1 MQVLFFIAL
10 RYFFTKSKQSII
22 NLINLTSI
30 GVVLVATASLFIVLS
45 AFSGLKDFGLSF
57 SNSFDPSV
65 RVSASYGKTLLIDSL
80 QLEAINAL
88 DEVIL
93 ASPVLEEKIFLSFN
107 NKNQVAFLKGVE
119 DRYPEVVEID
129 SLIVSGNWFK
139 NDFDEVIIGGGIAN
153 NLSLGVYDY
162 TSFLTLSAPKRK
174 GGIGLGKNP
183 FTKETALVSGI
194 YFANEQ
200 LDKKYLFARVEL
212 ARRLLQRSQGEYTYL
227 EIKTVENP
235 NLDALK
241 ASLKKILS
249 QDITVLNRA
258 QLNAA
263 LYKMLNTENLAV
275 YLIFSLIIIIALFN
289 VVGSLIMMF
298 LDKKPQLKILFAMG
312 LRPKEIQRVFFY
324 LGGLICW
331 VGGGL
336 GVLIGALLVFIQ
348 GYLPLLYVP
357 GTSLPYPVLFELNNF
372 LIVLF
377 TILILGTLTTAW
389 ATRNMDKKV
398 SVL

>member
-1 MQVLFFIAL
+1 MQVPFFIAL

-22 NLINLTSI
+22 NLINLISI
-30 GVVLVATASLFIVLS
+30 GVVLAATASLFIVLS

-65 RVSASYGKTLLIDSL
+65 RVSASYGKTLQVDSI

-93 ASPVLEEKIFLSFN
+93 ASPVLEEKVFLSFN
-107 NKNQVAFLKGVE
+107 NKNQVALLKGVG
-119 DRYPEVVEID
+119 DRYPEVVQID

-139 NDFDEVIIGGGIAN
+139 NDFDELVIGGGIAN
-153 NLSLGVYDY
+153 NVSLGVYDY
-162 TSFLTLSAPKRK
+162 TSFLTLPAPKRN

-183 FTKETALVSGI
+183 FIKETALVSGI
-194 YFANEQ
+194 YFANEE
-200 LDKKYLFARVEL
+200 LDKKYLFARVDL
-212 ARRLLQRSQGEYTYL
+212 ARRLLQRSHGEYTYL
-227 EIKTVENP
+227 EINTIENP

-249 QDITVLNRA
+249 QDTTVLNRA

-336 GVLIGALLVFIQ
+336 GVLVGALLVFIQ
-348 GYLPLLYVP
+348 GYSPLLYVP

-389 ATRNMDKKV
+389 ATRNMDKKG
-398 SVL
+398 SLL

>member
-129 SLIVSGNWFK
+129 SLIVSGDWFK

-227 EIKTVENP
+227 EIRTVENP

-348 GYLPLLYVP
+348 GYFPLLYVP

>member
-1 MQVLFFIAL
+1 MQVPFFIAL

-22 NLINLTSI
+22 NLINLVSI
-30 GVVLVATASLFIVLS
+30 GVVIVATASLFIVLS
-45 AFSGLKDFGLSF
+45 AFSGLKNFGLSF

-65 RVSASYGKTLLIDSL
+65 RVSASYGKILQIDSL

-93 ASPVLEEKIFLSFN
+93 ASPVLEEKVFLSFN
-107 NKNQVAFLKGVE
+107 NKNQVTLLKGVG
-119 DRYPEVVEID
+119 DRYLEVVQID

-139 NDFDEVIIGGGIAN
+139 NDFDEVVIGGGIAN
-153 NLSLGVYDY
+153 ILSLGVYDY
-162 TSFLTLSAPKRK
+162 SSFLTLSALKRK

-183 FTKETALVSGI
+183 FTKETAIVSGI

-200 LDKKYLFARVEL
+200 MDKKYLFARIEL
-212 ARRLLQRSQGEYTYL
+212 ARRLLQRSQVEYSYL
-227 EIKTVENP
+227 EIKTTENH
-235 NLDALK
+235 NLATLK
-241 ASLKKILS
+241 TSLKEILS

-275 YLIFSLIIIIALFN
+275 YLIFSLIIVIALFN

-298 LDKKPQLKILFAMG
+298 LDKKPELKILYAMG

-331 VGGGL
+331 VGGGI
-336 GVLIGALLVFIQ
+336 GVLVGALLVFIQ
-348 GYLPLLYVP
+348 NYFPLLYVP
-357 GTSLPYPVLFELNNF
+357 GTSLPYPVLFELKNF

-377 TILILGTLTTAW
+377 TILILGVLTTAW

-398 SVL
+398 SML

>member
-1 MQVLFFIAL
+1 MQVPFFIAL

-22 NLINLTSI
+22 NLINLISI

-65 RVSASYGKTLLIDSL
+65 RVSTSYGKILQVDSI

-93 ASPVLEEKIFLSFN
+93 ASPVLEEKVFLSFN
-107 NKNQVAFLKGVE
+107 NKNQVALLKGVG
-119 DRYPEVVEID
+119 DRYSEVVQID

-139 NDFDEVIIGGGIAN
+139 NDFDEVVIGGGIAN

-174 GGIGLGKNP
+174 GGIGLGKTP
-183 FTKETALVSGI
+183 FIKETALVSGI
-194 YFANEQ
+194 YFANEE
-200 LDKKYLFARVEL
+200 LDKKHLFARVEL
-212 ARRLLQRSQGEYTYL
+212 ARRLLQRSHGEYTYL
-227 EIKTVENP
+227 EIKTTENP
-235 NLDALK
+235 NLDDLK
-241 ASLKKILS
+241 ASLREILS

-312 LRPKEIQRVFFY
+312 LRPKEVQRVFFY

-336 GVLIGALLVFIQ
+336 GVLVGALLVFIQ
-348 GYLPLLYVP
+348 GYSPLLYVP

-372 LIVLF
+372 LMVLF

-389 ATRNMDKKV
+389 ATRNMDKKG
-398 SVL
+398 SLL

>member
-88 DEVIL
+88 DKVIL

-348 GYLPLLYVP
+348 GYFPLLYVP

>member
-200 LDKKYLFARVEL
+200 IDKKYLFARVEL

>member
-1 MQVLFFIAL
+1 MQVPFFIAL
-10 RYFFTKSKQSII
+10 RYFFTKSKQTII
-22 NLINLTSI
+22 NLINLISI

-65 RVSASYGKTLLIDSL
+65 RVSASYGKILQLDSL
-80 QLEAINAL
+80 QLEAINAQ

-93 ASPVLEEKIFLSFN
+93 ASPVLEEKVFLSFN
-107 NKNQVAFLKGVE
+107 NKNQVALLKGVG
-119 DRYPEVVEID
+119 DRYPEVVQID

-139 NDFDEVIIGGGIAN
+139 NDFDEVVIGGGIAN

-174 GGIGLGKNP
+174 GGVGLRKNP
-183 FTKETALVSGI
+183 FRKETALVSGI

-200 LDKKYLFARVEL
+200 LDKKYLFARVDL

-227 EIKTVENP
+227 EVKTVDNP
-235 NLDALK
+235 NLNALE
-241 ASLKKILS
+241 ASLNEILS

-312 LRPKEIQRVFFY
+312 LTPKEIQRVFFY

-336 GVLIGALLVFIQ
+336 GVLVGALLVFIQ
-348 GYLPLLYVP
+348 DYFPLLYVP
-357 GTSLPYPVLFELNNF
+357 GTSLPYPVLFELKNF

>member
-119 DRYPEVVEID
+119 ERYPEVVEID

-312 LRPKEIQRVFFY
+312 IRPKEIQRVFFY

>member
-1 MQVLFFIAL
+1 MQVPFFIAL

-22 NLINLTSI
+22 NLINLVSI
-30 GVVLVATASLFIVLS
+30 GVVIVATASLFIVLS

-227 EIKTVENP
+227 EIRTVENP

-331 VGGGL
+331 VCGGL

-348 GYLPLLYVP
+348 GYFPLLYVP